1 MKSVISETGLDPDN
15 ARIEHE
21 MSTPINMLTIEP
33 VSLSSPVEW
42 GLPPSKSHLI
52 RWLALISQ
60 TKQEVFLTFNGTPG
74 NDVISMSKCIEGMGS
89 SIEEQDSGWL
99 VSGSPGL
106 NPDSLFLNCGN
117 SGTTAN
123 FLTAISACNIGT
135 VSLDGDRTLRS
146 RSSKELCSTLR
157 QMGCT
162 IDSDSVPRV
171 VSGGI
176 ENYDVLHDWSRTS
189 QGLSSLMI
197 ASPRFEEELRISL
210 SGESVSSGYW
220 MLTQEICISCGSKM
234 TVEGDE
240 AILPPWEIDIP
251 EGIEIPPEESLR
263 PVAILLSHLHGVDFE
278 TGLEDSG
285 IGISRAIKSVE
296 EREKEVF
303 LGEASDII
311 TPIAAIMAMGDGGR
325 ISGAA
330 HARGKESDRIS
341 KTVELLGSFKL
352 SSKETDDG
360 LLIQGG
366 QCPVRP
372 KEPVETHGDHR
383 LAMTAMAL
391 ASKTGG
397 TILEPECSAVTDPT
411 FIDKIISLG

>member
-106 NPDSLFLNCGN
+106 NPDSLFLDCGN

-372 KEPVETHGDHR
+372 KGPVETHGDHR

>member
-1 MKSVISETGLDPDN
+1 MENVISEIGSEPDN

-21 MSTPINMLTIEP
+21 MSTPTNMLTIEP
-33 VSLSSPVEW
+33 VSLSSSVEW

-60 TKQEVFLTFNGTPG
+60 TEQEAFLRFNGTPG
-74 NDVISMSKCIEGMGS
+74 NDVISMSKCIESMGS
-89 SIEEQDSGWL
+89 SIEERESGWL
-99 VSGSPGL
+99 VSGSSGL
-106 NPDSLFLNCGN
+106 VMDSLFLDCGN

-162 IDSDSVPRV
+162 IDSDVVPRS

-176 ENYDVLHDWSRTS
+176 DNFDVLHDWSRTS
-189 QGLSSLMI
+189 QGLSSLMV
-197 ASPRFEEELRISL
+197 ASPGFEEELRVSL

-220 MLTQEICISCGSKM
+220 MLTREICISCGSKM
-234 TVEGDE
+234 TVEGGV
-240 AILPPWEIDIP
+240 AILPPWKIEIPEIIDIP
-251 EGIEIPPEESLR
+251 LEESLR
-263 PVAILLSHLHGVDFE
+263 PVAILLSRLHGVCFE

-285 IGISRAIKSVE
+285 IGISRVIESFE
-296 EREKEVF
+296 EGGNEVF
-303 LGEASDII
+303 LGKASDII
-311 TPIAAIMAMGDGGR
+311 TPIAAIMAVGDGGR

-341 KTVELLGSFKL
+341 KTVELLGAFGLL
-352 SSKETDDG
+352 SMETDDG

-366 QCPVRP
+366 QSPVRP
-372 KEPVETHGDHR
+372 ADPVETHGDHR

-397 TILEPECSAVTDPT
+397 VVLEPECSAVTDPS